1 MEPDLE
7 QKLPGLLD
15 VAAGQM
21 ADGIG
26 AAMKELHNVKSF
38 PDLDPEAVVTLQR
51 CNKTDPDTGEPVCTL
66 TVAEKRGIN
75 TALQELANSKIK
87 GSWQDSLIENGDVTS
102 GLIERS
108 VTFDGIDTLTATG
121 LASTSYATELIV
133 ADVDVDAGQTVQ
145 LVPQPQGPDGVAV
158 TVTYETS
165 DASVATVD
173 STGKVT
179 GVAAGTTTI
188 RVRATFGCSLQD
200 PLIQVGEATVTVNAG
215 ATAPKQCSASTYGE
229 TLTVPAV
236 SVTPGSTAQLAVSAS
251 GPAGVTPTYT
261 YASDDTSIATVDASG
276 LVTGVSAGDAKVTVT
291 ATYRCG
297 PDDTL
302 VQVGESTA
310 TVTEA
315 PQVKQCLASTYGE
328 TLTVANV
335 TVARGSTVQLAPQAS
350 GPAGVAPTYTYV
362 SDDQSVATVDA
373 SGLVTGVTA
382 GDAKITVRANYTC
395 GPDDSLVQVGE
406 ATATVE
412 CDFSCALRDV
422 LGQVRLLIARLLA
435 IFASIGA

>member
-26 AAMKELHNVKSF
+26 AAMKELHDVKAF

-51 CNKTDPDTGEPVCTL
+51 CNKTDPETGEPVCAL
-66 TVAEKRGIN
+66 TVAEKKGIN
-75 TALQELANSKIK
+75 TALQALADSKIK

-108 VTFDGIDTLTATG
+108 VTFDGIDRLTATG
-121 LASTSYATELIV
+121 LASTTYGTTLVV
-133 ADVDVDAGQTVQ
+133 AGVEVDAGQTAQ
-145 LVPQPQGPDGVAV
+145 LVPQPAGPDVAV
-158 TVTYETS
+158 TYSYETS

-179 GVAAGTTTI
+179 GVGAGTATI
-188 RVRATFGCSLQD
+188 TVRATFGCSLQD
-200 PLIQVGEATVTVNAG
+200 PLIQVGQATVTVNAE
-215 ATAPKQCSASTYGE
+215 APTPKQCSASTYGE
-229 TLTVPAV
+229 TLTVAGV
-236 SVTPGSTAQLAVSAS
+236 SVTPGSTAQLAPQAT

-261 YASDDTSIATVDASG
+261 YASDDQSVATVDANG
-276 LVTGVSAGDAKVTVT
+276 LVTGVSAGDAK
-291 ATYRCG
+291 
-297 PDDTL
+297 
-302 VQVGESTA
+302 
-310 TVTEA
+310 
-315 PQVKQCLASTYGE
+315 
-328 TLTVANV
+328 
-335 TVARGSTVQLAPQAS
+335 
-350 GPAGVAPTYTYV
+350 
-362 SDDQSVATVDA
+362 
-373 SGLVTGVTA
+373 
-382 GDAKITVRANYTC
+382 IMVRATYTC

-406 ATATVE
+406 ATATVG

-422 LGQVRLLIARLLA
+422 LGQVRLLITRLLA